1 MGGTGRRQGEANG
14 QAKGGDSLSWLD
26 VVTSIKCL

>member
-1 MGGTGRRQGEANG
+1 MGGEEQEEEEEANSD
-14 QAKGGDSLSWLD
+14 GDSLSWLD